1 VKRSKFTD
9 EQIAFAKRA
18 TPRTPMLSPMT
29 PCSPG
34 LEHMLRERLGGFD
47 VRPQDRKGHRRAAVA
62 VAVTEQGHGADLAGL
77 PQHSHWSDA
86 PALLVTRRA
95 KTLSSH
101 AGQWA
106 LPGGRIDTGETPEA
120 AALRELREEVNLVLD
135 GSAVLGRLDDYST
148 RSGYVITPVVVWAA
162 AAREAVPQEAE
173 VASRA
178 SCVADAGG
186 RELDCSTNGGFPV
199 PVPRGLPARPAH
211 AGRAFRPAI
220 LCVEVGFPLRP
231 SSFRFE
237 ADRESSHRGRSP
249 CRHRVAPA
257 DAARAC
263 DPGHGGRPAT
273 ATWDPLEVGA
283 GSEGDRQAFQTVRND
298 SATCPINRLTI
309 RVQGMCV

>member
-1 VKRSKFTD
+1 MKRSKFTD

-173 VASRA
+173 VASIHRIP
-178 SCVADAGG
+178 VTEFLRADAPLLNHVRGAEHPVLRMPVG
-186 RELDCSTNGGFPV
+186 ESWIAAPTAAFLYQFREVCLLGQHT
-199 PVPRGLPARPAH
+199 
-211 AGRAFRPAI
+211 
-220 LCVEVGFPLRP
+220 
-231 SSFRFE
+231 
-237 ADRESSHRGRSP
+237 
-249 CRHRVAPA
+249 RVAHFDQPFFA
-257 DAARAC
+257 
-263 DPGHGGRPAT
+263 
-273 ATWDPLEVGA
+273 WK
-283 GSEGDRQAFQTVRND
+283 
-298 SATCPINRLTI
+298 
-309 RVQGMCV
+309 